1 MSTRAARTLK
11 GLAAAS
17 FSTFV
22 ALFSHVIGGGTMPG
36 LLGVLVPLILAL
48 PLCVALAG
56 RRLSVPRLTVS
67 VAVSQF
73 LFHTLFSMGATS
85 APAVSGSVSGHTGH
99 GMPIVLDAAALP
111 AAQMGHS
118 DSMMWAA
125 HLVAGILTVAA
136 LYSGEAVITR
146 LAAFTGFLL
155 SRIIP
160 TLVDG
165 PATPPRLGL
174 TLRAVDL
181 TTQMPLGV
189 FPSSAP
195 RRGPPALAFS

>member
-1 MSTRAARTLK
+1 MSNRAARTLK

-22 ALFSHVIGGGTMPG
+22 ALFSHVIGGGAMPG

-48 PLCVALAG
+48 PFCVALAG
-56 RRLSVPRLTVS
+56 RRLSVPRLTAS
-67 VAVSQF
+67 VAISQF

-85 APAVSGSVSGHTGH
+85 APAAGSMSGHAGH

-111 AAQMGHS
+111 AAQLGHS
-118 DSMMWAA
+118 DTQMWAA

-136 LYSGEAVITR
+136 LYSGEAVLAR
-146 LAAFTGFLL
+146 LAAFTCFLL
-155 SRIIP
+155 RRIVP
-160 TLVDG
+160 ALVGG
-165 PATPPRLGL
+165 PATPPRLSL
-174 TLRAVDL
+174 APRAFDV

-195 RRGPPALAFS
+195 RRGPPALAIS

>member
-1 MSTRAARTLK
+1 M
-11 GLAAAS
+11 
-17 FSTFV
+17 
-22 ALFSHVIGGGTMPG
+22 
-36 LLGVLVPLILAL
+36 
-48 PLCVALAG
+48 
-56 RRLSVPRLTVS
+56 S

-85 APAVSGSVSGHTGH
+85 APAASSSVSGHAGH

-118 DSMMWAA
+118 DGMMWAA

-136 LYSGEAVITR
+136 LYSGEAVLAR

-160 TLVDG
+160 ALVDG

-174 TLRAVDL
+174 TLRAVD
-181 TTQMPLGV
+181 
-189 FPSSAP
+189 P
-195 RRGPPALAFS
+195 RRRCRSASSPARPRAEGHPRSPSASTARGVPRPQLTPPP

>member
-22 ALFSHVIGGGTMPG
+22 ALFSHVSGGGAMPG

-48 PLCVALAG
+48 PFCVAFAG
-56 RRLSVPRLTVS
+56 RRLSVPRLAAS

-73 LFHTLFSMGATS
+73 LFHSLFSMGATS
-85 APAVSGSVSGHTGH
+85 APAMGSMSGHAGH
-99 GMPIVLDAAALP
+99 GMPIVLDAALP
-111 AAQMGHS
+111 AQLGHS
-118 DSMMWAA
+118 DSQMWAA
-125 HLVAGILTVAA
+125 HLVAGVLTVAA
-136 LYSGEAVITR
+136 LYSGEAVLAR
-146 LAAFTGFLL
+146 LAAFTCFLL
-155 SRIIP
+155 RRIVP
-160 TLVDG
+160 ALVGG
-165 PATPPRLGL
+165 PATPPRLSL

-181 TTQMPLGV
+181 TTRMPLGV

-195 RRGPPALAFS
+195 HRGPPALAFS

>member
-1 MSTRAARTLK
+1 MSTRGARTLK

-22 ALFSHVIGGGTMPG
+22 ALFSHVIGGGAMPG
-36 LLGVLVPLILAL
+36 LLGVLAPLILAL

-73 LFHTLFSMGATS
+73 LFHALFSMGATS
-85 APAVSGSVSGHTGH
+85 APAVGSMSGHAGH

-111 AAQMGHS
+111 ATQMGHS
-118 DSMMWAA
+118 DSIMWAA

-136 LYSGEAVITR
+136 LYSGEAVLAR

-155 SRIIP
+155 SRIVP
-160 TLVDG
+160 ALVDG
-165 PATPPRLGL
+165 PATPPRLGSA
-174 TLRAVDL
+174 LRTVDL